1 MISGEPINDNFPKA
15 SHFRGQR
22 LLAVD
27 YGRKRVGTAVCD
39 ELHITVS
46 GREVLQRD
54 HPDFWGQ
61 LLRLIEKERAA
72 AIIVGVP
79 YRHDGQT
86 TSLIKE
92 IERFIAKTADISDK
106 PVIPVDESYSSRQAV
121 QTMIS
126 AGVKKQK
133 RAQKGAAD
141 AVAATLILRD
151 YLNQI

>member
-1 MISGEPINDNFPKA
+1 MISVEPINHDFPKA
-15 SHFRGQR
+15 NDFHGQR
-22 LLAVD
+22 LFAVD
-27 YGRKRVGTAVCD
+27 YGRRRVGTAVCD

-46 GREVLQRD
+46 AREVLQRD
-54 HPDFWGQ
+54 HPDFWEQ

-86 TSLIKE
+86 TSLLRE
-92 IERFIAKTADISDK
+92 IERFMTEAARRSAK
-106 PVIPVDESYSSRQAV
+106 PVIPVDESYSSRQGV
-121 QTMIS
+121 QAMIA

-141 AVAATLILRD
+141 AVAATLILRE
-151 YLNQI
+151 YLNQP